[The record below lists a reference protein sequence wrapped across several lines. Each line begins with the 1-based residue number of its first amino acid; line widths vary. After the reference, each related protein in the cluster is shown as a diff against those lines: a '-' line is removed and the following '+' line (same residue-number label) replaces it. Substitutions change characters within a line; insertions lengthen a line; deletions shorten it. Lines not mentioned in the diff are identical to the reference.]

1 MHHYKASFVWSGR
14 GGVCEIL
21 VYRGKQTSLVLGL
34 EPEVKYGICSIE
46 TAEGIVE
53 GIVEALD

>member
-1 MHHYKASFVWSGR
+1 MHDYKAPFVWSGR

-21 VYRGKQTSLVLGL
+21 IYRGKQTSLVLGL
-34 EPEVKYGICSIE
+34 EPEVEYGSCPIE
-46 TAEGIVE
+46 TAEVIVE